1 MLKLD
6 PILRRRV
13 GIMSLAMAAIFLSVS
28 AAAGVGNA
36 IRRDAVAQEAVA
48 SNKACENRIKLL
60 GASQVTMTEDRVVA
74 QWSSLEGGYS
84 LVGDA
89 SAAAM
94 ACPGWKM
101 KSFCMG
107 QECSTPGARLE
118 LSK

>member
-6 PILRRRV
+6 PIQRRQF
-13 GIMSLAMAAIFLSVS
+13 GFISLALAAIFLAGS

-36 IRRDAVAQEAVA
+36 IRRDTVANEVIA
-48 SNKACENRIKLL
+48 KDKECENRIKLL
-60 GASQVTMTEDRVVA
+60 GASKVSLSNNRVVA
-74 QWSSLEGGYS
+74 QWDSLEGGYS
-84 LVGDA
+84 LVGDT

-94 ACPGWKM
+94 ACPGWVM

-107 QECSTPGARLE
+107 QECAAPGAMLE